1 MGMWPLGTFP
11 GGMVGLSNF
20 PKQRILQFYF
30 ADPQAIVQAILIEK
44 VSKQIEYILNIS
56 LIKTVNFTEAEF
68 LSSCLVP
75 H

>member
-11 GGMVGLSNF
+11 GGIVGLSNF

-44 VSKQIEYILNIS
+44 VSKQIEYILI
-56 LIKTVNFTEAEF
+56 
-68 LSSCLVP
+68 P
-75 H
+75 D